1 MLTLGPQKT
10 IKKQTIIQHTKQV
23 TFWVP
28 KAKKFIPQN
37 NTE

>member
-1 MLTLGPQKT
+1 MLNLSPQKT
-10 IKKQTIIQHTKQV
+10 IKKQTIIQHTMQV

-28 KAKKFIPQN
+28 KAKKFIPKN